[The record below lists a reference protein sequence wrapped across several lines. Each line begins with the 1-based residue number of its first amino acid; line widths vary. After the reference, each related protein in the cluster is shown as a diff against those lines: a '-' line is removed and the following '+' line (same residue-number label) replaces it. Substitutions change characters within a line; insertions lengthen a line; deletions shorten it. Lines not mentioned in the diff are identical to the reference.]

1 MSGRAPA
8 DTAHAAATRPENAA
22 GEPTMH
28 PARRAFAHA
37 CLAAALA
44 VATSVWAQPTAPAQ
58 TIVWSGFP
66 PGGLGDQ
73 VTRPLLDKLKG
84 RWPGNLILDSKVGAG
99 GRIAA
104 DHVRRATPDGATL
117 LQVPSSVVTLYAH
130 TYGKKLTY
138 DPVADFAPVSPL
150 AAYTVSMTVGPMV
163 PADVKTLADFVRWA
177 KANPEKANY
186 GIPAAGS
193 APHFAGMMVER
204 ATGVPLKSIP
214 YRGGAPLLQ
223 DLLGGQIPVAFN
235 VVSEVLPHVKA
246 GRLRSLAVASPQRW
260 AALPDV
266 PSFGELGYKD
276 IIVVEFL
283 GWYAPARTPPELIA
297 SLNAAVQEALGS
309 PEMQEVFNRNGLLSM
324 RQSPEAF
331 AAHVKEEIKRWGPI
345 VKASG
350 FTPED

>member
-1 MSGRAPA
+1 MNVLGPLIRIALPGLLLAGLVVFTPA
-8 DTAHAAATRPENAA
+8 VR
-22 GEPTMH
+22 
-28 PARRAFAHA
+28 
-37 CLAAALA
+37 
-44 VATSVWAQPTAPAQ
+44 AQPSQ

-73 VTRPLLDKLKG
+73 VTRPLMDKLRG
-84 RWPGNLILDSKVGAG
+84 RWPGTLILDSKVGAG

-104 DHVRRATPDGATL
+104 DFVRRSTPDGATL
-117 LQVPSSVVTLYAH
+117 LQVPSSVVTLYPH

-138 DPVADFAPVSPL
+138 DPLTDFVAVSPL

-163 PADVKTLADFVRWA
+163 PAEVKTVADFLRWA
-177 KANPEKANY
+177 KANPDKANY
-186 GIPAAGS
+186 GIPAPGS

-246 GRLRSLAVASPQRW
+246 GRLRSLAVGSPQRW
-260 AALPDV
+260 SALPDV
-266 PSFGELGYKD
+266 PTFVELGYKD
-276 IIVVEFL
+276 IVVVEFL
-283 GWYAPARTPPELIA
+283 GWYAPAKTPPELVQA
-297 SLNAAVQEALGS
+297 LNAAIQEALGS
-309 PEMQEVFNRNGLLSM
+309 SEMQEVFTRHGLVAL

-331 AAHVKEEIKRWGPI
+331 AAHVKDELNRWAPV
-345 VKASG
+345 VKTSG